1 MIAGEHA
8 DMYGQTQRESGKQC
22 QLAFDPNAMHANKLP
37 LRLAYERLQLSR
49 QLTFEQAMSVPIF
62 AIGIRNLAD
71 AMSRPL
77 TKSRM
82 HIEWKD

>member
-1 MIAGEHA
+1 MIAGEHT
-8 DMYGQTQRESGKQC
+8 DMYGQTQRASGKQC
-22 QLAFDPNAMHANKLP
+22 QLAFDPNTMHANKLP

-71 AMSRPL
+71 AMTRPV
-77 TKSRM
+77 RNPRIY
-82 HIEWKD
+82 IEWKD